1 MQVATQM
8 LETSIFV
15 TLLTLQGL
23 KTSLLAYIVKPQ
35 VAFIPQIPTFT
46 FLLKSTIW
54 VETFATLLQVKVLS
68 QSIRFTKAPYADAYW
83 FLYSSKLTY
92 ATQRTVNLS

>member
-1 MQVATQM
+1 M

-15 TLLTLQGL
+15 TLLILQGL
-23 KTSLLAYIVKPQ
+23 KTSFLAYAVKPQ
-35 VAFIPQIPTFT
+35 MAFIPRLPTFT

-54 VETFATLLQVKVLS
+54 IETFTILIQVKMLS
-68 QSIRFTKAPYADAYW
+68 QSVRFTKAPYADAYW

-92 ATQRTVNLS
+92 ATQRAVNLS